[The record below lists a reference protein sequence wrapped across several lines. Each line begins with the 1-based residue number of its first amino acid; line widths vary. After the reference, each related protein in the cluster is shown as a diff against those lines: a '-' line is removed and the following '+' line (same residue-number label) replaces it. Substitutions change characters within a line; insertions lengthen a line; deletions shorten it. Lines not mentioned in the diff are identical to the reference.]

1 MTGSRVRALL
11 LTHWQEFL
19 LLLLLGPLALY
30 FALSNSTS
38 ESLPL
43 LPLPESQVLQLEQIT
58 LQDYQKDFKRWTLTG
73 LRALMAE
80 DSSVMNVEQPR
91 LRLHPSPE
99 TLPFTDTLVRANE
112 ALIDWRRQLVE
123 IRGEVEVE
131 RDGKLYLQAERAIY
145 DLQTEV
151 LQMPGAVQMTWQGSD
166 VDGADLRYEL
176 KAGLV
181 KLRGVHYQR

>member
-11 LTHWQEFL
+11 LAHWQESL

-30 FALSNSTS
+30 FALSNPTS

-43 LPLPESQVLQLEQIT
+43 PPLPESQVLQLEQIT

-91 LRLHPSPE
+91 LRLHSSPE
-99 TLPFTDTLVRANE
+99 TIPFTDTLVRANE

-145 DLQTEV
+145 DLS
-151 LQMPGAVQMTWQGSD
+151 LI
-166 VDGADLRYEL
+166 
-176 KAGLV
+176 
-181 KLRGVHYQR
+181 HI

>member
-1 MTGSRVRALL
+1 M
-11 LTHWQEFL
+11 
-19 LLLLLGPLALY
+19 
-30 FALSNSTS
+30 
-38 ESLPL
+38 
-43 LPLPESQVLQLEQIT
+43 LQLEQIT
-58 LQDYQKDFKRWTLTG
+58 LQDYQKDFKRWTPPAFG
-73 LRALMAE
+73 LWMAE

-91 LRLHPSPE
+91 LRLHLSPE

-112 ALIDWRRQLVE
+112 ALIDWRQQLVE

-166 VDGADLRYEL
+166 AHVDGRFVCATNCRPDWLNS
-176 KAGLV
+176 AV
-181 KLRGVHYQR
+181 CIISVD

>member
-1 MTGSRVRALL
+1 MSEPYYWPTKES
-11 LTHWQEFL
+11 L

-80 DSSVMNVEQPR
+80 DSSVMNESN
-91 LRLHPSPE
+91 L
-99 TLPFTDTLVRANE
+99 DCACILVLKR
-112 ALIDWRRQLVE
+112 
-123 IRGEVEVE
+123 
-131 RDGKLYLQAERAIY
+131 YHS
-145 DLQTEV
+145 QT
-151 LQMPGAVQMTWQGSD
+151 
-166 VDGADLRYEL
+166 R
-176 KAGLV
+176 
-181 KLRGVHYQR
+181 